1 MELKN
6 VKAVVT
12 GGGSGMGRAAAEAIA
27 AAGGK
32 VCIVDFNEDRCKEVA
47 AGLGDAGY
55 YELADVSDAVRAEAI
70 VKGAV
75 AKFGYVNVV
84 INCAGVGSGTR
95 ILPREGG
102 VFPIETF
109 KRVIEIN
116 LYGTFNFTCQG
127 ALAMSTAPENE
138 DGERGVII
146 NTTSLAIELG
156 QIGQAA
162 YSASKGAVHSMTIP
176 IARELARAGIRIN
189 TITPGLVATN
199 MSGVEGLLR
208 AERGEAPPPGSGPPP
223 PRRPMDQESPA
234 AKDFIFP
241 RRQGTTAEFASLALE
256 IIRNGHM
263 NGGAYALDGAI
274 RFSPK
279 W

>member
-1 MELKN
+1 
-6 VKAVVT
+6 
-12 GGGSGMGRAAAEAIA
+12 MGRAIAEAIEQT
-27 AAGGK
+27 GGK

-47 AGLGDAGY
+47 DILGDSGY
-55 YELADVSDAVRAEAI
+55 YECADVSDPKRAEEI

-75 AKFGYVNVV
+75 AKFGYVNVMV
-84 INCAGVGSGTR
+84 NCAGVGSGTR

-102 VFPIETF
+102 VFPLDTF

-116 LYGTFNFTCQG
+116 LYGTFNYTCQA
-127 ALAMSTAPENE
+127 ALAISQAPENE

-176 IARELARAGIRIN
+176 IARELARVGIRIN
-189 TITPGLVATN
+189 TITPGLVSTN

-208 AERGEAPPPGSGPPP
+208 AERGEAPPQGSQP
-223 PRRPMDQESPA
+223 PRPRPAMEESPA

-241 RRQGTTAEFASLALE
+241 RRQGKPSEFASLALE

>member
-1 MELKN
+1 MQLDQ
-6 VKAVVT
+6 VRAVVT
-12 GGGSGMGRAAAEAIA
+12 GGGSGMGRATAEAIA
-27 AAGGK
+27 QAGGK
-32 VCIVDFNEDRCKEVA
+32 VCIVDFNEERCKEVA
-47 AGLGDAGY
+47 DILGDAGY
-55 YELADVSDAVRAEAI
+55 YECADVSDPARAEEI

-84 INCAGVGSGTR
+84 VNCAGIGSGTR

-102 VFPIETF
+102 VFPLETF

-127 ALAMSTAPENE
+127 ALAMSQAPENE

-146 NTTSLAIELG
+146 NTTSLAYDLG

-176 IARELARAGIRIN
+176 IARELARVGVRIN
-189 TITPGLVATN
+189 TITPGLVSTN
-199 MSGVEGLLR
+199 MSGVEGLLK
-208 AERGEAPPPGSGPPP
+208 AERGEATPPPPGPRPP
-223 PRRPMDQESPA
+223 MNAESPA

-241 RRQGTTAEFASLALE
+241 RRQGKPSEFASLALE
-256 IIRNGHM
+256 IMRNGHL
-263 NGGAYALDGAI
+263 NGGAFPLDGAI